1 MRLFVKN
8 GSPFT
13 RTNPKDKREI
23 EYLIVEYDRKRWI
36 KRKNILEMINNYMI
50 ENGEIRNN
58 SICLVSQKFRV
69 EKINKGNLEK
79 IFKFAIGYLKKSDE
93 CTNDYDYDY
102 DYGYDN
108 LNYYFEKLLKEKEMQ
123 DGLIKYGYVSF
134 YGNSIGSILV
144 AEYEMN
150 IPLIST
156 VYYSNSKSLYNSIC
170 ILSAKLKNSVFHLE
184 YCLDEFRDSKFKFV
198 NLNSTINK
206 EKEYNLYHGCY
217 LTEYDENIFVKE
229 IEKHY
234 FPEID
239 TKQLTF
245 TCKTGKELEPY
256 VKQLRHFYFSGLWC
270 ARSSM
275 PSIVGFTYFCTDD
288 MYNRGDNKNFLLA
301 IYKGYI
307 VGVIKFGVWTDH
319 QAVAYIDVNEK
330 YRNKGIATQMI
341 KQLDNY
347 VDKNYTLVL
356 TDESEMGKLCH
367 MNTIFRN
374 EIKSVKVKTYA
385 ECLRTGSYA

>member
-1 MRLFVKN
+1 MRLFIKN
-8 GSPFT
+8 GNPVS
-13 RTNPKDKREI
+13 RTNPKDKREV
-23 EYLIVEYDRKRWI
+23 EYLVVEYDRKNWV
-36 KRKNILEMINNYMI
+36 KRKVLLEMINNHMI
-50 ENGEIRNN
+50 ENGEIKNN
-58 SICLVSQKFRV
+58 TICLVSQKLRV
-69 EKINKGNLEK
+69 EKINAANLNK
-79 IFKFAIGYLKKSDE
+79 ILKFAQGYLRQSAE
-93 CTNDYDYDY
+93 CDNDYD
-102 DYGYDN
+102 YDN
-108 LNYYFEKLLKEKEMQ
+108 LNYYFGNLLKEKEMQ
-123 DGLIKYGYVSF
+123 YGLIKYGYVSF
-134 YGNSIGSILV
+134 YGNSIGAILV
-144 AEYEMN
+144 VEKEMS
-150 IPLIST
+150 IPIISP

-184 YCLDEFRDSKFKFV
+184 YYLDEFRESKFKF
-198 NLNSTINK
+198 LTLKSTINE

-217 LTEYDENIFVKE
+217 LTEYDENIFVKD

-288 MYNRGDNKNFLLA
+288 IHNRGEDKNFLLA
-301 IYKGYI
+301 MYKGYI
-307 VGVIKFGVWTDH
+307 VGIIKFGVWTDH

-341 KQLDNY
+341 KQLDKY

-356 TDESEMGKLCH
+356 TDESTMGKLCH
-367 MNTIFRN
+367 MNTIFKN
-374 EIKSVKVKTYA
+374 EIKSVKVKTYE
-385 ECLRTGSYA
+385 ECLCTGSYA